1 MGSQEPA
8 LASRLKNTRFK
19 ARHTNL
25 ILSKAQHVDAVLS
38 ESVCGEEAIVV
49 LDKEGNH
56 FSYTQCLSWRRQN
69 AAWGGRSPCA
79 TGPTIAGAVTG
90 ASRSKVRH
98 ASSVRLVCTTTQT
111 WGKLITRSPKAV
123 VSSDYRIHTNYHDSA
138 AVRIATSSF
147 TPPLSVSKIKLYFQE
162 RKNLKKKA

>member
-1 MGSQEPA
+1 MRSQEPV
-8 LASRLKNTRFK
+8 LASRLENTRFK

-69 AAWGGRSPCA
+69 ADTAWGGRSPCA
-79 TGPTIAGAVTG
+79 TGPTNTVTGAVTG
-90 ASRSKVRH
+90 ASRSEVRH
-98 ASSVRLVCTTTQT
+98 ASSVKLVCTTTKQT
-111 WGKLITRSPKAV
+111 SPLRKV
-123 VSSDYRIHTNYHDSA
+123 V
-138 AVRIATSSF
+138 V
-147 TPPLSVSKIKLYFQE
+147 
-162 RKNLKKKA
+162 